1 MLTTPPPYQEFS
13 PPSINDSK
21 PLFAVVLGIGGV
33 YCLTFLCCLCI
44 CLNKLSEIIQNP
56 DHSRNTISAEIVF
69 ANNEQNNNDLIALSR
84 DSLTGRVFGGSAR
97 RYIPTIIASN
107 TSEPSTHLVRPAPS
121 IPTND
126 QILTGVVVESPRV
139 NSSTTPR

>member
-13 PPSINDSK
+13 LTSINDSK
-21 PLFAVVLGIGGV
+21 PLFAAVLGIGSV

-69 ANNEQNNNDLIALSR
+69 PYNQQNNSISNNSSNSISSR
-84 DSLTGRVFGGSAR
+84 IFGGNNSIVLA
-97 RYIPTIIASN
+97 TNNNQSTDAS
-107 TSEPSTHLVRPAPS
+107 PVRPAPS

-126 QILTGVVVESPRV
+126 QILTGVVVESQGV
-139 NSSTTPR
+139 NSSTRPR